1 MPEWPVMNIFTAILL
16 PAVVAIIMIA
26 MGLALQLRDF
36 TEVARAPK
44 AVALGI
50 GLQILVLPVLGLAVI
65 SAWPMAPEL
74 AVGLMI
80 IAACPGG
87 PMSNLLTHLA
97 HGDTALS
104 ISLTA
109 LVSLISI
116 FSLPLIVGA
125 ALPHLLGEAAPP
137 MPLGGTI
144 LALSAMTLLPLAIGM
159 TLRAQVPAL
168 ACRVEP
174 VARRAATGVFIL
186 FIIAAVIREW
196 ALVRDHLPSLAGPV
210 MLLNLAAMSVAYLL
224 ARGSRQPPGRSVAL
238 TIECGIQNG
247 SLAMFVGATL
257 LGSEMMMLPG
267 AAYGLLMF
275 PTALLF
281 VGMVLRG
288 ERAAARIAAKS
299 EGV

>member
-1 MPEWPVMNIFTAILL
+1 MNIFTAILL

-26 MGLALQLRDF
+26 MGLALRLADF
-36 TEVARAPK
+36 AAVARAPR
-44 AVALGI
+44 AVALGM
-50 GLQILVLPVLGLAVI
+50 GLQILVLPLLGLGVTAL
-65 SAWPMAPEL
+65 WPMAPEL

-97 HGDTALS
+97 QGDTALS

-109 LVSLISI
+109 LVSLVSI
-116 FSLPLIVGA
+116 LTLPLIVGA
-125 ALPHLLGEAAPP
+125 ALPHFLGEAAPP
-137 MPLGGTI
+137 LPLGGTI

-159 TLRAQVPAL
+159 ALRAQAPAL
-168 ACRVEP
+168 AMRIEP
-174 VARRAATGVFIL
+174 SARRAATGIFVL
-186 FIIAAVIREW
+186 FVIAAVIREW
-196 ALVRDHLPSLAGPV
+196 ALVRDHLPALAGPV
-210 MLLNLAAMSVAYLL
+210 MLLNLAAMSIAFLL
-224 ARGSRQPPGRSVAL
+224 ARASRQPPGRSVAL

-281 VGMVLRG
+281 VGMALRG
-288 ERAAARIAAKS
+288 ERAAARMAARI
-299 EGV
+299 EGG